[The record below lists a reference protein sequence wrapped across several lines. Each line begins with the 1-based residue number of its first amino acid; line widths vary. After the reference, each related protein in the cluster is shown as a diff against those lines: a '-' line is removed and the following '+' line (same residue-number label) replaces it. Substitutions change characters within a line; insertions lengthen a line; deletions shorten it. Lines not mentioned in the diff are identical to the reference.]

1 MYKLTPT
8 LRITLSA
15 MTVALTILFLFAAAT
30 LPTGRL
36 VCYLLASVFVFALTN
51 EGMYL
56 GAVLSFIATSA
67 RAWLI
72 IPGKLSVAPYIII
85 LGHYCIFKDF
95 LRNRIG
101 DRVIGFALRLLY
113 CNLFTGA
120 GIALAIYV
128 FNLDLAALMPE
139 MPLWLIVAVLEAGFI
154 CLDIL
159 TSLCRT
165 IYINRIRNS
174 RIKRK

>member
-1 MYKLTPT
+1 
-8 LRITLSA
+8 
-15 MTVALTILFLFAAAT
+15 MTVALTMLFLFAAAT

-56 GAVLSFIATSA
+56 GAILSFLATSA
-67 RAWLI
+67 LCWLI
-72 IPGKLSVAPYIII
+72 IPGKLSIAPYIII

-95 LRNRIG
+95 LKNRIG

-128 FNLDLAALMPE
+128 FNLDLAALVPE

-154 CLDIL
+154 CLDLL
-159 TSLCRT
+159 TTMCRT
-165 IYINRIRNS
+165 IYINRIRIS
-174 RIKRK
+174 LDKRK